1 VCRHER
7 LVLPRKSGFLGRTT
21 VVMPVLPRSPDRQIF
36 ASARARRWFVVHVL
50 IGSILLVGAV
60 VLLRQQL
67 AFLFDAT
74 AVRLFV
80 RGFGVWAP
88 VVLIALQT
96 LQVVVAPVPGQVLAA
111 VAGYLFGPWWGTL
124 YNMIGIT
131 IGSTVAFW
139 LSRRFGRAYVER
151 VIDDE
156 ALETFDGF
164 VDRHGLLSLFILFLV
179 PGLPDDA
186 LCFVGGLTPIPLWK
200 LVLIAV
206 VGRAPAFFLVN
217 VVGHLVANGDV
228 YEAMVLLALIVGLS
242 ILGYLNRDQIIKF
255 LARRFP

>member
-1 VCRHER
+1 MVPRER
-7 LVLPRKSGFLGRTT
+7 KDHLLGRTS
-21 VVMPVLPRSPDRQIF
+21 VVVVFPPRPPRQRIF
-36 ASARARRWFVVHVL
+36 ASPRARKRFIVHLLFGSVLL
-50 IGSILLVGAV
+50 IGGI

-67 AFLFDAT
+67 AFLFDAP
-74 AVRLFV
+74 AVRTFV

-88 VVLIALQT
+88 VVLIVLQA
-96 LQVVVAPVPGQVLAA
+96 LQVVVAPVPGQVLAV

-151 VIDDE
+151 MIDDK
-156 ALETFDGF
+156 ALETFDAF
-164 VDRHGLLSLFILFLV
+164 VDRHGLLSLFILFLM

-200 LVLIAV
+200 LVLIAII
-206 VGRAPAFFLVN
+206 GRAPAFFLVN
-217 VVGHLVANGDV
+217 VFGHLVANGDV
-228 YEAMVLLALIVGLS
+228 YEAMVLLVLIVGLS
-242 ILGYLNRDQIIKF
+242 IIGYLNREQITRF
-255 LARRFP
+255 LDRRFL